1 MSEEKNK
8 EKTGQGKAESD
19 DDRYVREHKRNRA
32 IEERVKLKIAELLKE
47 NNM

>member
-8 EKTGQGKAESD
+8 EKTGQGKAESE

-32 IEERVKLKIAELLKE
+32 IEERVKLKIAELLKMGE
-47 NNM
+47 V

>member
-8 EKTGQGKAESD
+8 EKTGQGKAERD

-32 IEERVKLKIAELLKE
+32 IEERVKLKIAELLKMGE
-47 NNM
+47 V